1 MKDLN
6 EKNLMDD
13 MFLCINL
20 FDLKL
25 FEIEINRYL
34 SYFSWLAFI
43 MPAKAKRVHDHNDN
57 IYFLGE
63 KKIQNLKSLRETPCN
78 V

>member
-34 SYFSWLAFI
+34 L
-43 MPAKAKRVHDHNDN
+43 PH
-57 IYFLGE
+57 
-63 KKIQNLKSLRETPCN
+63 KS
-78 V
+78 